1 MNKLGKV
8 AVALAMVFSVGAA
21 TAETP
26 AKFVDYVESDGTGG
40 QYVILGDYRPKGDS
54 ILIATFSTANRSLV
68 HTVFCAR
75 GATSQ
80 ENSFSVF
87 HVVANGLR
95 FDYGIADAVG
105 SKNVKVDENV
115 KCTVGIDNAA
125 FYLNGTK
132 NANLSRTAVDFTA
145 GGPLMLFASYTT
157 KDGEIDLSALG
168 NHAKMKLYRF
178 RAYDRA
184 ENGEIEPK
192 ANLWPCVDEN
202 GEAGLYDS
210 LSGTIYRSEGG
221 KAFTA
226 SETETEG
233 PNASVNAFVSA
244 CGDSDWSNPQNW
256 SKGSVPTADDD
267 VLVEGKAVSATGA
280 IEVSSLTLSG
290 AGAGLSLGKS
300 DHSLHV
306 SADIR
311 GDVTIADGAT
321 LTVYA
326 GELEDY
332 ATAFSNALKSAAN
345 EAPLIAHI
353 YAHANIFK
361 IGGDFTVSGGGKVV
375 PVNAVLTGTPVIFK
389 ADGDFTLDAQS
400 MFDTRSK
407 GWGWRRDNYDV
418 ITYTNGVL
426 GARRRNGNGGW
437 MTTGWNLALGSG
449 QNYSCGGGYG
459 GNGRGA
465 GENGKTTSEKT
476 RNGYAYGYAAA
487 PFLSGAPSGMDHY
500 GDSQTYLD
508 KARGSGSICVLA
520 KGLVTLGG
528 TLNADGNSSSCS
540 CASGGGIWIAG
551 RQVTV
556 EPSALLTAK
565 GKGTTSNI
573 YAPGG
578 GGRIAIVQGASDEEL
593 DQLAAGDMPDGFDSV
608 DLTGSG
614 VSVVGGAGTTLGQVA
629 KDGTAKLISKATAF
643 ATVEVKGSP
652 VEAVGLVYGPV
663 SCPVGANTFTAP
675 EVAGDPAT
683 PQTVRYV
690 CLGFV
695 VSNSVGEV
703 AHDVGTTCTFD
714 VDGEQAPY
722 SVTWLWGN
730 REVLV
735 NVAAPA
741 AEEGELS
748 VGGAAQTTDVSQWVR
763 SDSELQLV
771 VTPAEGHAF
780 NCWQGDVPRGL
791 ERAATLA
798 LTVRE
803 PIALKPFLWA
813 TDVVATRN
821 WKANR
826 TGDFFDAAN
835 WTEGAV
841 PSPADT
847 AVIASGTC
855 TAKGTLRVGALTL
868 TGGTLEIRDAE
879 DVTVAG
885 DVTMSNSAKWNVYSV
900 PTDATHTYVTG
911 ATAVSIGGDLTVG
924 GKATVSPCCDAWTGG
939 AVVFWV
945 DGAFSLAL
953 GAKVDAYQQ
962 GWNWR
967 TYTGEPSPES
977 RYHVKTGNYLF
988 ETMAMS
994 PGVSFNQAAS
1004 HGGLGTGA
1012 AYKVYDNANA
1022 PIYPGSP
1029 NGVYQITSYLPG
1041 GGVVRIHATGKAQI
1055 EGQIDASARLEYVGA
1070 YPYGGASGGSI
1081 WLTAAEFAFGTNALL
1096 RAKGG
1101 YTAYSYSKGGGGCIA
1116 IGSGHSRE
1124 RILQLAE
1131 TGLCPRQSKG
1141 LERFQQDFP
1150 SMTNRVSDT
1159 KTVFP
1164 IDVTRGSYSGAA
1176 ETEQN
1181 GTFSY
1186 YPKPLGLLMQVK

>member
-1 MNKLGKV
+1 MNAFGKSFAAV
-8 AVALAMVFSVGAA
+8 AVVLCGALAL
-21 TAETP
+21 AETP

-68 HTVFCAR
+68 HTVCCAR
-75 GATSQ
+75 GTTSQ

-95 FDYGIADAVG
+95 FDYGITDAVG
-105 SKNVKVDENV
+105 SKTVAVGENA
-115 KCTVGIDNAA
+115 KRTVGIDNAA
-125 FYLNGTK
+125 FYLEGTK
-132 NANLSRTAVDFTA
+132 NANLSRTAADFTA

-157 KDGEIDLSALG
+157 KNGEIDLSTLG
-168 NHAKMKLYRF
+168 NYAKMKLYRLQ
-178 RAYDRA
+178 AYDRTA
-184 ENGEIEPK
+184 DGGIVPK
-192 ANLWPCVDEN
+192 VNLWPCVDEN

-221 KAFTA
+221 KAFAA

-233 PNASVNAFVSA
+233 PNASVNAFVPA
-244 CGDSDWSNPQNW
+244 CGDSDWSNAQNW

-267 VLVEGKAVSATGA
+267 VLVEGKAVTAACA
-280 IEVSSLTLSG
+280 IKAGSLTLSG

-332 ATAFSNALKSAAN
+332 ATAFSNALKSAEN

-389 ADGDFTLDAQS
+389 AGGDFTLDATS

-426 GARRRNGNGGW
+426 GARRRKGNDGW
-437 MTTGWNLALGSG
+437 MATGWNLALGSG
-449 QNYSCGGGYG
+449 QNYNGGGGYG
-459 GNGRGA
+459 GNGRNPGT
-465 GENGKTTSEKT
+465 NGKTASEQT
-476 RNGYAYGYAAA
+476 RNGYAYGYAYA

-508 KARGSGSICVLA
+508 RARGSGSICVLA
-520 KGLVTLGG
+520 EGVATVDG
-528 TLNADGNSSSCS
+528 TLNADGSSTSCS
-540 CASGGGIWIAG
+540 CASGGGIWLAG
-551 RQVTV
+551 SSVVLGDTAV
-556 EPSALLTAK
+556 LTAN
-565 GKGTTSNI
+565 GKSTTSTQ

-578 GGRIAIVQGASDEEL
+578 GGRVAILQGASMDDL
-593 DQLAAGDMPDGFDSV
+593 DRFAAGEVLEEFDYS
-608 DLTGSG
+608 DFTGEQ
-614 VSVVGGAGTTLGQVA
+614 VSVQAGTGKNLGQVGGT
-629 KDGTAKLISKATAF
+629 GTAKSVSKRGAF
-643 ATVEVKGSP
+643 VSVAVLGSP
-652 VEAVGLVYGPV
+652 VNAIGPTYGEG
-663 SCPVGANTFTAP
+663 SYTATKLTFTAP
-675 EVAGDPAT
+675 AFGGAPSDPER
-683 PQTVRYV
+683 VRYA
-690 CLGFV
+690 CNGYV
-695 VSNSVGEV
+695 VSNALGQI
-703 AHDVGTTCTFD
+703 ARDVGTTCTFVAKGD
-714 VDGEQAPY
+714 EGPY
-722 SVTWLWGN
+722 TVTWLWGDPQTLL
-730 REVLV
+730 EIALPKGGVLAV
-735 NVAAPA
+735 DGV
-741 AEEGELS
+741 E
-748 VGGAAQTTDVSQWVR
+748 QTEPVSQWR
-763 SDSELQLV
+763 SADEIISVALSPDEGLV
-771 VTPAEGHAF
+771 F
-780 NCWQGDVPRGL
+780 NCWQGDAPRGS
-791 ERAATLA
+791 ERSTSLTLSAATAHKLQ
-798 LTVRE
+798 
-803 PIALKPFLWA
+803 PFLW
-813 TDVVATRN
+813 TPGVVATRN

-835 WTEGAV
+835 WTEGEV
-841 PSPADT
+841 PTPADT

-868 TGGTLEIRDAE
+868 TGGTLEIRNAE
-879 DVTVAG
+879 DVTVVG
-885 DVTMSNSAKWNVYSV
+885 DVTMGNSAKWYVYSV

-911 ATAVSIGGDLTVG
+911 ATVVSIGGNLTVG
-924 GKATVSPCCDAWTGG
+924 DKATLSPCCDAWTGG

-962 GWNWR
+962 GWDWR
-967 TYTGEPSPES
+967 TYTGDPSPDG
-977 RYHVKTGNYLF
+977 RYQVKTGNYLF

-994 PGVSFNQAAS
+994 PGVSFDHGAS

-1012 AYKVYDNANA
+1012 SYAVYDNANA

-1029 NGVYQITSYLPG
+1029 NGVYQINSHLPG
-1041 GGVVRIHATGKAQI
+1041 GGVVRVHATGKAQI
-1055 EGQIDASARLEYVGA
+1055 EGQVDASARLDNIGA

-1101 YTAYSYSKGGGGCIA
+1101 YTNYSTSKGGGGCIA

-1131 TGLCPRQSKG
+1131 TGICPRHSKG

-1150 SMTNRVSDT
+1150 SMTNRVSGT

-1164 IDVTRGSYSGAA
+1164 IDVTRGSKSGEA
-1176 ETEQN
+1176 ETVQN

-1186 YPKPLGLLMQVK
+1186 YPKPLGLMLLVR